1 MNYLLE
7 INSYTLDT
15 NCHHSMLTESL
26 LSLSELWEL
35 QDTLDIAD
43 LLMRTLI
50 KMRIDLINTYEGS
63 IKH

>member
-1 MNYLLE
+1 
-7 INSYTLDT
+7 
-15 NCHHSMLTESL
+15 MLTESL